1 MDNSDLI
8 NKIVNHEANVAK
20 VLDYVKE
27 TYDISGTMQDN
38 NTIKLVTEN
47 QDTLKLAL
55 AKEYIEETIGKD
67 MVCVVF

>member
-1 MDNSDLI
+1 MDNLELI

-20 VLDYVKE
+20 VLDYIKE
-27 TYDISGTMQDN
+27 TYDIDGITQDN
-38 NTIKLVTEN
+38 NTIKLVIEN

>member
-1 MDNSDLI
+1 MDNLELI

-20 VLDYVKE
+20 VLDYIKE
-27 TYDISGTMQDN
+27 TYDIDGIAQDN

-55 AKEYIEETIGKD
+55 VKEYIEETIGKD
-67 MVCVVF
+67 MVCVVS

>member
-20 VLDYVKE
+20 VLDYIKE
-27 TYDISGTMQDN
+27 TYDIDGIMQDN

>member
-1 MDNSDLI
+1 MDNLELI

-20 VLDYVKE
+20 VLDYIKE
-27 TYDISGTMQDN
+27 TYDIDGIAQDN

-55 AKEYIEETIGKD
+55 VKEYIEETIGKD

>member
-1 MDNSDLI
+1 MDNLELI
-8 NKIVNHEANVAK
+8 NKIVNHEANIAK
-20 VLDYVKE
+20 VLDYIKE
-27 TYDISGTMQDN
+27 TYDIDGIAQDN